1 MEDGYFEGAIVG
13 VLICILITIIVI
25 IANKKAKK
33 KIEKI
38 KSQVPKDI
46 INILSV
52 SEFYMYEPNNN
63 FLIGKSYIYEIEEE
77 SEREKIKLLY
87 HKIPFNKHD
96 IDFDIGE
103 VYISKDECEKHD
115 LRVGK
120 CVTTLHN
127 TAPEV
132 RFKIKEILY
141 DEDKK

>member
-25 IANKKAKK
+25 IANKGAKK

-38 KSQVPKDI
+38 KSQVPKEI
-46 INILSV
+46 INVLST
-52 SEFYMYEPNNN
+52 SKFYNYEPNNN
-63 FLIGKSYIYEIEEE
+63 FLIGTSYIYEIVEEPA
-77 SEREKIKLLY
+77 RVIIKLLY

-103 VYISKDECEKHD
+103 LYMSKEECEKHS
-115 LRVGK
+115 LCVGE

-141 DEDKK
+141 DEDNK